1 MGRADRFRQGAQQ
14 CVRLESI
21 ARAFPRGS
29 ADRRCRPRPAVACGG
44 GDGAWLRRRSAQY
57 RCRQGGRSRRDGA
70 RFRSGDRGGP
80 RGFPGRAHGIA
91 RHGRALDACSRPGSA
106 HVSALD
112 SFYPI
117 VDSAAWVGR
126 LVGVGARFVQ
136 LRIKDAT
143 EDHLRSETHHA
154 MTICRR
160 SGAELVINDHWE
172 IAIDSGA
179 DWLHL
184 GQGDLDD
191 ADMLAV
197 RKAGIRLGI
206 STHDDAELVRAL
218 TFAPDYV
225 ALGPIYPTKLKA
237 MAFAPQ
243 GLETIGVWKR
253 RIGAIPL
260 VAIGGL
266 TVERA
271 KLCLA
276 AGAAVVSVV
285 TDITL
290 NADPE
295 GRAREWIAAT
305 RPA

>member
-1 MGRADRFRQGAQQ
+1 MSGLDR
-14 CVRLESI
+14 
-21 ARAFPRGS
+21 
-29 ADRRCRPRPAVACGG
+29 
-44 GDGAWLRRRSAQY
+44 
-57 RCRQGGRSRRDGA
+57 
-70 RFRSGDRGGP
+70 
-80 RGFPGRAHGIA
+80 
-91 RHGRALDACSRPGSA
+91 
-106 HVSALD
+106 
-112 SFYPI
+112 FYPI

-126 LVGVGARFVQ
+126 LVGVGARFIQ

-172 IAIDSGA
+172 IAIDAGA
-179 DWLHL
+179 DWVHL
-184 GQGDLDD
+184 GQGDLDE
-191 ADMLAV
+191 ADIIAV

-206 STHDDAELVRAL
+206 STHDDAELVRAMS
-218 TFAPDYV
+218 FVPDYI
-225 ALGPIYPTKLKA
+225 ALGPIYPTILKA
-237 MAFAPQ
+237 MAFPPQ

-266 TVERA
+266 NVDRG

-276 AGAAVVSVV
+276 AGADSVSVV

-290 NADPE
+290 SADPE
-295 GRAREWIAAT
+295 ARAREWIAAT